1 MGFYG
6 NITNT
11 ARTQFQFD
19 IVYPNKTEMVKNQTT
34 DGVYVGRYVLVEYD
48 TETNVH
54 NFDRVYI
61 YNNKLYTSANH
72 ESGTLITKSVYNK
85 GEIVY
90 TAEDTVMSTGY
101 PLSKCTF
108 YVITS
113 DKISSTSPATYEE
126 IVSSGTKTNYTYNY
140 NIDMAKG
147 EEGRGY
153 DSTVWQKTYIN
164 GSEKYVMIAELNS
177 VVPTFNIVADPPMMA
192 PITPHFDIESTDIY
206 YKLHWQTP
214 WGFRVAEA
222 NGTNVTSTTNN
233 KAQLPSDTTA
243 TYTIN
248 KYNEDS
254 GVNESKTSDE
264 YKAAIYYNAAGFDP
278 KTRTRSTYKDDIS
291 IKPTGQSGNKYNLH
305 TGGSGNMGVQPD
317 IMEFSFILPSLGNAI
332 SDIWD
337 IVYDEGRHRDVK
349 WKDALAPEADTTIGG
364 MTRELTTL
372 AGCIN
377 YVHDLMGM
385 IITDK
390 SKATL
395 NEEWYNKKYLYQDGD
410 KYYRIAAEQTYTY
423 PNDATVGTK
432 SDIEYKFVEVP
443 DVAGKLSTI
452 YGCMLQMRELMGT
465 ELDADTKDRNTVL
478 GSINVLNDLIDLFE
492 SKIYPTRPVI
502 TNSNGQLCTAD
513 WTTAQIGEAV
523 NQGTG
528 NTINFETK
536 ENQWISYSVDG
547 DNKQISIYHTTHSV
561 DDTTTTKNA
570 NGNGDTITTYAPI
583 VDSMGH
589 IVGKNTETITL
600 PYGYKNITVS
610 GSSTIVS
617 DVAHSGKTLTAT
629 NTQDTITFKPSNK
642 WIKMQAD
649 NKTVSISHEVHSFS
663 DGEANR
669 EYGLTA
675 NKSITE
681 LDKNNIFEV
690 PVFKFD
696 EAGHITGART
706 HTIAIPENFDT
717 VAITNDGK
725 ASIAVNAT
733 AQDGNLEA
741 DTLTDTI
748 TFDAGNRWITMVANE
763 SADKVSIYHAAAGN
777 QANTTQT
784 GDEEPD
790 FGATFKIPE
799 VKYDEAGHISAVG
812 THAVKV
818 PLPSLNDFTASSAS
832 VITGMSMNAS
842 EGAITITHDDIG
854 NRLLT
859 GYDIGTNSKQ
869 IANTDK
875 VNEAFGKVQ
884 VQLNNEITARTN
896 AVSSEQSRAESKEK
910 ELEDAIVAEAKTARA
925 AEKTL
930 TDNLATEVSNRTTAV
945 TAEQE
950 RAEGVESTL
959 EAAINQ
965 EIADRKAAIDQEV
978 TDRNTAIS
986 DAINELDVASI
997 GEEGKYISAIAQ
1009 IDGKITAT
1017 LSDLPN
1023 YTDNWNRITTL
1034 EGDLESANETI
1045 DNLTTEVETLKSLI
1059 ESLTERITKLEPT
1072 EEQPTDPTPEEDLT
1086 E

>member
-19 IVYPNKTEMVKNQTT
+19 IVYPNKTEMVKNQAI
-34 DGVYVGRYVLVEYD
+34 DGVYIGRYVLVEYD

-72 ESGTLITKSVYNK
+72 ESNTLITQSYYEK
-85 GEIVY
+85 GTIVY

-101 PLSKCTF
+101 PLSKCAF

-113 DKISSTSPATYEE
+113 NKISSTNPATYEE
-126 IVSSGTKTNYTYNY
+126 IASPGTKTNYTYNY
-140 NIDMAKG
+140 NIDMAGG

-177 VVPTFNIVADPPMMA
+177 VVPTFNIIADPPMMA

-222 NGTNVTSTTNN
+222 NGTNITSTTNN
-233 KAQLPSDTTA
+233 KVQLPSDTTA

-248 KYNEDS
+248 KYNEDT
-254 GVNESKTSDE
+254 GVNESKTSDK
-264 YKAAIYYNAAGFDP
+264 YNAAIYYNAAGFKP
-278 KTRTRSTYKDDIS
+278 EKRTRSTYRDDIS

-305 TGGSGNMGVQPD
+305 VGGSGNMDVQPD

-337 IVYDEGRHRDVK
+337 IVYDEERHRDIA
-349 WKDALAPEADTTIGG
+349 WKDVLAPEPNEELGG

-385 IITDK
+385 IITDRN
-390 SKATL
+390 KATL
-395 NEEWYNKKYLYQDGD
+395 NKEWYDKKYLYQDSG
-410 KYYRIAAEQTYTY
+410 KYYRIAAIQTYTY
-423 PNDATVGTK
+423 PNEATVGTK
-432 SDIEYKFVEVP
+432 DDIEYKFVEVP

-452 YGCMLQMRELMGT
+452 YGCILQMRELMGT
-465 ELDADTKDRNTVL
+465 GLEADTKDRNTVL

-492 SKIYPTRPVI
+492 SKVNPSAPVI
-502 TNSNGQLCTAD
+502 TNSKGQLATSTI
-513 WTTAQIGEAV
+513 TTTQMYSAENWANPEANV
-523 NQGTG
+523 A
-528 NTINFETK
+528 EEPK
-536 ENQWISYSVDG
+536 DKAWVSYSVDG
-547 DNKQISIYHTTHSV
+547 TNKEIEVIHTFHSV
-561 DDTTTTKNA
+561 EDTATTKDV

-583 VDSMGH
+583 VDNMGH
-589 IVGKNTETITL
+589 IVGKNVETTTL
-600 PYGYKNITVS
+600 PFGYKSVEV
-610 GSSTIVS
+610 GDSSTIVG
-617 DVAHSGKTLTAT
+617 DVAHSSKTLTAT
-629 NTQDTITFKPSNK
+629 NTQDIITFKPSNK

-649 NKTVSISHEVHSFS
+649 NKTVSVSHEVHNFT
-663 DGEANR
+663 DGKANT
-669 EYGLTA
+669 EYGLAAT
-675 NKSITE
+675 KTVDQ
-681 LDKNNIFEV
+681 LDENNNTFEV

-706 HTIAIPENFDT
+706 HTVTIPDNFDT
-717 VAITNDGK
+717 VAIANNGKTIITTNT
-725 ASIAVNAT
+725 I
-733 AQDGNLEA
+733 AQDGKLKA
-741 DTLTDTI
+741 GTLTDTV
-748 TFDAGNRWITMVANE
+748 TFDAGNRWITMFADE
-763 SADKVSIYHAAAGN
+763 STDKVSIYHAAAGN
-777 QANTTQT
+777 QANSTQT
-784 GDEEPD
+784 GDEAPA

-812 THAVKV
+812 THTVKM
-818 PLPSLNDFTASSAS
+818 PLPSLNAFTASSAS

-869 IANTDK
+869 IADTDK

-884 VQLNNEITARTN
+884 VQLNNEVTARTD
-896 AVSSEQSRAESKEK
+896 AVSNEQSRAESKEK
-910 ELEDAIVAEAKTARA
+910 ELEDAI
-925 AEKTL
+925 
-930 TDNLATEVSNRTTAV
+930 
-945 TAEQE
+945 
-950 RAEGVESTL
+950 
-959 EAAINQ
+959 AAISN
-965 EIADRKAAIDQEV
+965 AIDG
-978 TDRNTAIS
+978 
-986 DAINELDVASI
+986 LDVASI

-1009 IDGKITAT
+1009 TDGKITAT
-1017 LSDLPN
+1017 LSDLPD
-1023 YTDNWNRITTL
+1023 YTNNWSRITIL
-1034 EGDLESANETI
+1034 EGDLESANKTI
-1045 DNLTTEVETLKSLI
+1045 DSLTTEIGTLKSLI
-1059 ESLTERITKLEPT
+1059 ENLTERITKLEPT
-1072 EEQPTDPTPEEDLT
+1072 EENPTEPMSDPDAPETDA
-1086 E
+1086 

>member
-61 YNNKLYTSANH
+61 YNNRLYTSANH
-72 ESGTLITKSVYNK
+72 ESGTLITKSTYNK

-101 PLSKCTF
+101 PLSKCAF

-248 KYNEDS
+248 KYNEDT

-278 KTRTRSTYKDDIS
+278 KVRARSTYKDDIS
-291 IKPTGQSGNKYNLH
+291 IKPTGRSGNEYNSH
-305 TGGSGNMGVQPD
+305 TGGSGNMKVQPD

-337 IVYDEGRHRDVK
+337 IVYDVGRHRDVK
-349 WKDALAPEADTTIGG
+349 WKDALAPEADITIGG
-364 MTRELTTL
+364 MTRELTTF

-390 SKATL
+390 SNATL
-395 NEEWYNKKYLYQDGD
+395 NEEWYNKKYLYQDGN
-410 KYYRIAAEQTYTY
+410 KYYRIAAVQNYIY
-423 PNDATVGTK
+423 PDDATVGTE

-452 YGCMLQMRELMGT
+452 YGCILQMRELMGT
-465 ELDADTKDRNTVL
+465 ELNAGTKDRNTVQ

-492 SKIYPTRPVI
+492 HKIYPSCPVI
-502 TNSNGQLCTAD
+502 TNNEGQLATSTI
-513 WTTAQIGEAV
+513 TTTQMYSANNWANPAANVAEEPKDKA
-523 NQGTG
+523 
-528 NTINFETK
+528 
-536 ENQWISYSVDG
+536 WISYSVDG
-547 DNKQISIYHTTHSV
+547 SKKEIEVIHTFHEV
-561 DDTTTTKNA
+561 EDTKTTKNV
-570 NGNGDTITTYAPI
+570 NDNGDTITTYAPI
-583 VDSMGH
+583 VDNMGH
-589 IVGKNTETITL
+589 VVGKNVETTTL
-600 PYGYKNITVS
+600 PYGYKKVTVS
-610 GSSTIVS
+610 DGSTVVS
-617 DVAHSGKTLTAT
+617 DVIHSGKTLVAT

-642 WIKMQAD
+642 WIKMQAN
-649 NKTVSISHEVHSFS
+649 NKTVGISHEVHNFS
-663 DGEANR
+663 DGKANT

-675 NKSITE
+675 NKTIDE
-681 LDKNNIFEV
+681 LDKNNTFEV

-706 HTIAIPENFDT
+706 HTIVIPENFDT

-725 ASIAVNAT
+725 TSIAINAA

-741 DTLTDTI
+741 DTLTDTV
-748 TFDAGNRWITMVANE
+748 TFNAGNRWITMVANE
-763 SADKVSIYHAAAGN
+763 SADKVSIYHASAGS
-777 QANTTQT
+777 QANTTQIGNET
-784 GDEEPD
+784 PE

-812 THAVKV
+812 THTVKV
-818 PLPSLNDFTASSAS
+818 PLPSLNNFTASSAS

-884 VQLNNEITARTN
+884 VQLNNEVTARTN
-896 AVSSEQSRAESKEK
+896 AVSSEQSRAEGKEK
-910 ELEDAIVAEAKTARA
+910 ELEDAIVAEAKTARE

-930 TDNLATEVSNRTTAV
+930 TENLATEVSNRTAAV
-945 TAEQE
+945 TAEQK
-950 RAEGVESTL
+950 RAENVESTL

-965 EIADRKAAIDQEV
+965 EV
-978 TDRNTAIS
+978 TDRDTAIS
-986 DAINELDVASI
+986 NAINELDVTSI

-1009 IDGKITAT
+1009 TDGKITAT
-1017 LSDLPN
+1017 LSDLPD
-1023 YTDNWNRITTL
+1023 YADNWNRIATL
-1034 EGDLESANETI
+1034 EGDLERANETI
-1045 DNLTTEVETLKSLI
+1045 DSLTTEIEALKSLI
-1059 ESLTERITKLEPT
+1059 DSLTERIAKLEPT
-1072 EEQPTDPTPEEDLT
+1072 EEQPTDPTPEEELT

>member
-19 IVYPNKTEMVKNQTT
+19 IVYPNKTEMVKNQTI

-61 YNNKLYTSANH
+61 YNNKLYKSANH
-72 ESGTLITKSVYNK
+72 ESGTLVTESAYDK

-101 PLSKCTF
+101 PLSKCAF

-113 DKISSTSPATYEE
+113 DKISSTNPATYEE
-126 IVSSGTKTNYTYNY
+126 ITSPGTKTNYTYNY

-264 YKAAIYYNAAGFDP
+264 YKAAIYYNAAGFKP
-278 KTRTRSTYKDDIS
+278 EARTRSTYKDDIS
-291 IKPTGQSGNKYNLH
+291 IKPTGQSGNTYNSH
-305 TGGSGNMGVQPD
+305 TGGSGNMSVQPD

-337 IVYDEGRHRDVK
+337 IVYGQERFRDID
-349 WKDALAPEADTTIGG
+349 WKDALTPEGNNELGG

-385 IITDK
+385 IVTNK
-390 SKATL
+390 TKATL
-395 NEEWYNKKYLYQDGD
+395 NEEWYNKKYLYFFGG

-423 PNDATVGTK
+423 PNDATIGTE
-432 SDIEYKFVEVP
+432 SNIEYKFVEVP

-452 YGCMLQMRELMGT
+452 YGCILQMRELMGT

-547 DNKQISIYHTTHSV
+547 DNKQISIYHTTHLV
-561 DDTTTTKNA
+561 DDTTTTKNV

-600 PYGYKNITVS
+600 PYGYKNVTI
-610 GSSTIVS
+610 GDSSIALN
-617 DVAHSGKTLTAT
+617 DVAHSGKTLIAT

-649 NKTVSISHEVHSFS
+649 NKTVSVSHEVHSFT

-675 NKSITE
+675 NKSIAE
-681 LDKNNIFEV
+681 LDKNNAFEV

-706 HTIAIPENFDT
+706 HTITIPDNFET
-717 VAITNDGK
+717 VKITNDGK
-725 ASIAVNAT
+725 TSSAVNAT
-733 AQDGNLEA
+733 AQDDDLKA
-741 DTLTDTI
+741 DTLTDTVI
-748 TFDAGNRWITMVANE
+748 FDAGNRWITMVANE

-777 QANTTQT
+777 QANTTQI

-790 FGATFKIPE
+790 FGVTFKIPE
-799 VKYDEAGHISAVG
+799 VKYDEAGHISAIG
-812 THAVKV
+812 THTVKM
-818 PLPSLNDFTASSAS
+818 PLPSLNDFAASDAS
-832 VITGMSMNAS
+832 IITGMSMDDS
-842 EGAITITHDDIG
+842 KGAITITTDDIG
-854 NRLLT
+854 NRKLT
-859 GYDIGTNSKQ
+859 GYELGTNSKP

-875 VNEAFGKVQ
+875 VNEAFGKIQ
-884 VQLNNEITARTN
+884 VQLNNEVTARTN
-896 AVSSEQSRAESKEK
+896 AISSEQSRAEGKEK
-910 ELEDAIVAEAKTARA
+910 ELEDAIAAEAKMARDT
-925 AEKTL
+925 EKTL
-930 TDNLATEVSNRTTAV
+930 TDNLEAEISNRIAAI

-950 RAEGVESTL
+950 RAEAIESTL
-959 EAAINQ
+959 KATINQ
-965 EIADRKAAIDQEV
+965 EIADRKAAIEQEV
-978 TDRNTAIS
+978 SDRDAAITS
-986 DAINELDVASI
+986 VIEELDVVSI
-997 GEEGKYISAIAQ
+997 GEEGKYISTVAQ

-1017 LSDLPN
+1017 LSDLPD
-1023 YTDNWNRITTL
+1023 YTDYWNRIATL

-1045 DNLTTEVETLKSLI
+1045 DSLTTEIETLKTLI
-1059 ESLTERITKLEPT
+1059 EGLTERITKLEPT
-1072 EEQPTDPTPEEDLT
+1072 EEEPTDPTPEEDTT